1 MARGDGAHYHFIMNV
16 AIQLVLPEP
25 AIQDRQNNARGD
37 GLVTRSMVAL
47 VQTNND
53 NNDRLEELNQAERR
67 EPVIEQE
74 ALDDNPFPPVEQDLP
89 LDPLEQLDD
98 FLLYDFESDDSDAEG
113 SSNDSEMGN
122 YSDGLEFSGLEDIAK
137 DTDDECS
144 HSEMELSYHSA
155 A

>member
-25 AIQDRQNNARGD
+25 AIQERQNNARGD
-37 GLVTRSMVAL
+37 GLVTRSMVAF
-47 VQTNND
+47 VQTRND

-67 EPVIEQE
+67 EPVVEQE
-74 ALDDNPFPPVEQDLP
+74 APDDNPFPPVEQLR
-89 LDPLEQLDD
+89 LDRLEHLDD

-113 SSNDSEMGN
+113 SSDDSEMGN
-122 YSDGLEFSGLEDIAK
+122 YSDGLEFSGLEDNAK
-137 DTDDECS
+137 DTDDEGS